1 MANIKIKY
9 NSNTGQVLGN
19 YPSNINY
26 PSITVDEDNKTITD
40 SSGTF
45 PYIEITKEQHEDGMG
60 KNMVVV
66 NGNYQEYVKTS
77 AELLQEAKNAKIA
90 ELEAFH
96 ESDSARILTINNT
109 FQVSTN
115 FESTRKWFNEIIS
128 DLKNEAYVTSASYTT
143 VKFDWEISTGV
154 WLPLNLEQLCQFK
167 YAVFNITKTNFKQY
181 RTHIKAIEALS
192 SVEDINSYDFTQGYL
207 LDNQLTFGL

>member
-1 MANIKIKY
+1 M
-9 NSNTGQVLGN
+9 SNVIEA
-19 YPSNINY
+19 INLIY
-26 PSITVDEDNKTITD
+26 PSINGGFVYFESKSDGSSWDNPIDGLIWENQVFTIPTWEQ
-40 SSGTF
+40 
-45 PYIEITKEQHEDGMG
+45 IESKFEQID
-60 KNMVVV
+60 
-66 NGNYQEYVKTS
+66 
-77 AELLQEAKNAKIA
+77 LQNAKDGKIK
-90 ELEAFH
+90 ELKIFH
-96 ESDSARILTINNT
+96 ESDPARILTINNT

-128 DLKNEAYVTSASYTT
+128 DLKNEAYVTSASYTA

-154 WLPLNLEQLCQFK
+154 WIPLNLDQLCQFK

-207 LDNQLTFGL
+207 LDNQLTFEL

>member
-1 MANIKIKY
+1 MIINTVKELE
-9 NSNTGQVLGN
+9 NSYL
-19 YPSNINY
+19 
-26 PSITVDEDNKTITD
+26 
-40 SSGTF
+40 
-45 PYIEITKEQHEDGMG
+45 
-60 KNMVVV
+60 V
-66 NGNYQEYVKTS
+66 NGVENIMKIYGATGYDKVQDWIAEGNTPDPEFTE
-77 AELLQEAKNAKIA
+77 AELLQNTKDDKIK
-90 ELEAFH
+90 ELEIFH

-128 DLKNEAYVTSASYTT
+128 DLKNESYVTGASYTT

-207 LDNQLTFGL
+207 LDNQLTFDL

>member
-1 MANIKIKY
+1 MIINTVKELE
-9 NSNTGQVLGN
+9 NSYL
-19 YPSNINY
+19 
-26 PSITVDEDNKTITD
+26 
-40 SSGTF
+40 
-45 PYIEITKEQHEDGMG
+45 
-60 KNMVVV
+60 V
-66 NGNYQEYVKTS
+66 NGVSTIFKKYGATGYDKVQDWIAEGNTPDPEFTE
-77 AELLQEAKNAKIA
+77 AELLQNAKDGKIK
-90 ELEAFH
+90 ELEIFH

-128 DLKNEAYVTSASYTT
+128 DLKNEAYVTSASYTA

-192 SVEDINSYDFTQGYL
+192 SVEDVNSYDFTQGYL
-207 LDNQLTFGL
+207 LDNQLTFDLWATTL